1 MRRSPRPSL
10 LFTSVVLHH
19 APLLSM
25 ALTTQR
31 PSVDRKRAHLPSAP
45 TGPIPMATL
54 EGPAI
59 WIGQWIG
66 DDFAKGGVC
75 RLTDHTA
82 MFLLETCCMTEF
94 LRKRH
99 HALF

>member
-1 MRRSPRPSL
+1 
-10 LFTSVVLHH
+10 
-19 APLLSM
+19 
-25 ALTTQR
+25 
-31 PSVDRKRAHLPSAP
+31 
-45 TGPIPMATL
+45 MATL
-54 EGPAI
+54 EGPAV